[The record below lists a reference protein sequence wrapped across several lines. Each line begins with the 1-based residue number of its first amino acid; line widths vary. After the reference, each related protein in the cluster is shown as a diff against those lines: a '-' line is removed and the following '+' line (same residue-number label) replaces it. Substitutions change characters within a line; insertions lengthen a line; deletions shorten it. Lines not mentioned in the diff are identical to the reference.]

1 MVFTKTMSYKNFFL
15 FVVLSIVACGA
26 TLAQTGGQSTDD
38 AAKQKAA
45 LAAKNKF
52 IEEQN
57 VFLAQA
63 NKLYRDKSYLAACK
77 IYADVMKK
85 YIEVAPEHPG
95 LASIVINAS
104 LCQRMAAVESYNGA
118 IKADAATKE
127 LAMKIATNGFNASA
141 DFAKHAV
148 DLAFQADKNP
158 SYSNA
163 ETKAQYLSGLGNRV
177 DAVSMVAQYV
187 DRAVSDETH
196 QAFLQYLAVEKD
208 AAKKQNAWLKLAKL
222 YFDAADVEKANAIY
236 ATILKDSPDNPEALF
251 YNAMG
256 LIMLGEK
263 AGLATA
269 AAQLRRFITV
279 APANDPKRKDAQ
291 ESLDYLKSVGIVPK

>member
-1 MVFTKTMSYKNFFL
+1 MAFTKTMSYKNFL
-15 FVVLSIVACGA
+15 LGVVLSIIACGV
-26 TLAQTGGQSTDD
+26 LAAQGGQSADE

-52 IEEQN
+52 VEGQN
-57 VFLAQA
+57 VLLAQA
-63 NKLYRDKSYLAACK
+63 NKLFRDKSYIPAYK

-85 YIEVAPEHPG
+85 YLEVAPEHPG
-95 LASIVINAS
+95 LAGIVINAS
-104 LCQRMAAVESYNGA
+104 IAQRMAAVESYNGA
-118 IKADAATKE
+118 IKADAATKI
-127 LAMKIATNGFNASA
+127 LAMKIATDGFTASA
-141 DFAKHAV
+141 DLAKNAV
-148 DLAFQADKNP
+148 TMAFQADVNP
-158 SYSNA
+158 KYSNE
-163 ETKAQYLSGLGNRV
+163 ETKAQYLSALGNRV

-187 DRAVSDETH
+187 DLTVSDETH

-236 ATILKDSPDNPEALF
+236 ATILKGSPDNLEALF
-251 YNAMG
+251 YNSMG

-269 AAQLRRFITV
+269 AAQLGRFMTV

-291 ESLDYLKSVGIVPK
+291 ESLDYLKSKGIVPK